1 MANAALRAEI
11 KGLKELQK
19 KQEQIIRDLRGA
31 PFLQAMRDAVLIV
44 QRAAKINT
52 PWDTGRLRASIM
64 PEVRTIGRVITGII
78 GTNVVYAAKIEKP
91 GPVRLGGRRPYMK
104 PALEENKDKV
114 MKKINIEF
122 ARIVEK

>member
-1 MANAALRAEI
+1 MTALSAEI
-11 KGLKELQK
+11 KGYKELQK
-19 KQEQIIRDLRGA
+19 KQEQVVRDLRGA

-44 QRAAKINT
+44 QRAAKMNT
-52 PWDTGRLRASIM
+52 PVDTGRLRASIM

-78 GTNVVYAAKIEKP
+78 GTNVVYAAKVERP
-91 GPVRLGGRRPYMK
+91 GPVRAGGRRPYMK

-114 MKKINIEF
+114 IKKLNSGI

>member
-11 KGLKELQK
+11 KGLEELQK
-19 KQEQIIRDLRGA
+19 KQEKIVRSLRGA

-44 QRAAKINT
+44 YRAAKLNT
-52 PWDTGRLRASIM
+52 PVDTGRLRASII

-78 GTNVVYAAKIEKP
+78 GTNVVYAAHVEKP
-91 GPVRLGGRRPYMK
+91 GPVRRSGRRPYMK

-114 MKKINIEF
+114 IKKLNSVI
-122 ARIVEK
+122 ASIVEK